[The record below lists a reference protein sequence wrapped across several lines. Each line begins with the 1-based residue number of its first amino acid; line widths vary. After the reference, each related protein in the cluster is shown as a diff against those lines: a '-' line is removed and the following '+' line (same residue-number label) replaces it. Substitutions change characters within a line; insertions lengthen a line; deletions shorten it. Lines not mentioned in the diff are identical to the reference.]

1 MDYNGIMSKTDKTAP
16 WWTQVTEW
24 EPFHFCVMRHIPCD
38 LPPAPPTNANEARKR
53 THCAWTPVNWQD
65 ISKAFPKIRE
75 DWDPRRHPSRTR
87 AKQSWKR
94 EFLSD
99 PDGTL

>member
-1 MDYNGIMSKTDKTAP
+1 MSKTDKTSP

-38 LPPAPPTNANEARKR
+38 LPPAPPANANEAKRR
-53 THCAWTPVNWQD
+53 THCAWTAKNWHTV
-65 ISKAFPKIRE
+65 KAWPKQRE
-75 DWDPRRHPSRTR
+75 DWNTFAHPSRARRTR
-87 AKQSWKR
+87 AWKR
-94 EFLSD
+94 EVLSD